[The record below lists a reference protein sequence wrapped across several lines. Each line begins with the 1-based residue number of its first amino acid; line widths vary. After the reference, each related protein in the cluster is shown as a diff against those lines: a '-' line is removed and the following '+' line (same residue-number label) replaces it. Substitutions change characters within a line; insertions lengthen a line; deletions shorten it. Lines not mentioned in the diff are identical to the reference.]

1 MAIKKGGQAITDVAT
16 VVVVVVVAF
25 NVAVVMFLL
34 LYGYVDE
41 KRTQVMRWSS

>member
-16 VVVVVVVAF
+16 VVVVVVAF

>member
-16 VVVVVVVAF
+16 VVVVVAF

-34 LYGYVDE
+34 LYGYADE